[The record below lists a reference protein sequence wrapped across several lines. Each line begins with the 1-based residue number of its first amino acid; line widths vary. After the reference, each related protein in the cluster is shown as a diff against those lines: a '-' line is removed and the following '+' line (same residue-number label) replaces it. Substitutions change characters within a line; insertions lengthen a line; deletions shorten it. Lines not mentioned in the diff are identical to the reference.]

1 MLEQLLSPTQNTAAT
16 GLLGAQSSSQAASVA
31 GERQSLPKAGV
42 FSGLIASLLKR
53 EETPGAAVAKGVPA
67 VPAAPAALLASTQGA
82 QLALPESALP
92 MTDAMP
98 AGYVPAG
105 FMPAGAVNGKP
116 LNDAIGMVLNPALSA
131 KFETETKPLQGDMN
145 TLVQAPAPSA
155 VSAEVQA
162 AEALTTVLPRELAH
176 LPEQSIALTAA
187 VAAPGLLEKSEAHFE
202 MHFETRFEEHVSEP
216 GVSDLSPMV
225 ETFATQ
231 QAVPGSGAAQSTP
244 SSAVTPVSVEVEEA
258 VTVAVTL
265 PIQARGVAN
274 GLANGLPQAA
284 LENRQAGSHVAVT
297 LPAAAAK
304 GAPASSVAANERL
317 APQALEI
324 KASSGGEKV
333 EEPGADLLKS
343 PAFAQNPASLAR
355 STLSKPAAA
364 AGSAETTTSPT
375 TDKAPALVVTPL
387 VNPASAVAEGVGAE
401 VTSADVQVADVID
414 VEVTN
419 VEVTGTAVSDEAL
432 SNSVLVDGEP
442 LKAQV
447 ITPAD
452 AKTAADVQQTLERAE
467 FVNKPGAVLTQAETG
482 HARQVEMPQ
491 AAASRASSAFEATPS
506 AQAGNPSQAGAQ
518 SGQGSHGQ
526 SAGQQSQGQAAQQ
539 QFMQM
544 AQTVA
549 QDVQANRQQNSFNQQ
564 LAQKLETAQGV
575 QSDSPL
581 LEESLSALT
590 TPERRGQLPQ
600 GLQSIG
606 LPVAHP
612 RWGQALGQRV
622 VYMANNQV
630 QQAQITLNPDKL
642 GPVQIKLQLD
652 KEQQVHVTM
661 TAQHGV
667 TREAME
673 AAMPRLKELM
683 EQAGVELGSVNVNQE
698 QREFAQQ
705 NEQAGSGGGTRG
717 GAKGLNVEGE
727 VADTPAT
734 QVYATD
740 NLVDYYA

>member
-1 MLEQLLSPTQNTAAT
+1 MLEQRLSPTQNTAAA
-16 GLLGAQSSSQAASVA
+16 GVLGAQATSQAASAA

-42 FSGLIASLLKR
+42 FSGLFASLLKR
-53 EETPGAAVAKGVPA
+53 DETPSAGVAKGIPA
-67 VPAAPAALLASTQGA
+67 VTAAPAALLAGSQGA
-82 QLALPESALP
+82 GLTGTPAAPTALKDLALPAAALHEKTLP
-92 MTDAMP
+92 
-98 AGYVPAG
+98 
-105 FMPAGAVNGKP
+105 GAISV
-116 LNDAIGMVLNPALSA
+116 VLNP
-131 KFETETKPLQGDMN
+131 
-145 TLVQAPAPSA
+145 TL
-155 VSAEVQA
+155 A
-162 AEALTTVLPRELAH
+162 ADASLEA
-176 LPEQSIALTAA
+176 TAA
-187 VAAPGLLEKSEAHFE
+187 LPTDLVELTDLAALPQHS
-202 MHFETRFEEHVSEP
+202 
-216 GVSDLSPMV
+216 
-225 ETFATQ
+225 
-231 QAVPGSGAAQSTP
+231 
-244 SSAVTPVSVEVEEA
+244 EA
-258 VTVAVTL
+258 VTAPLMPSGLSEKITGHLADPQQSGLSVGVEDSPAKAFIKGVAADTALGSEKALKAPRTALVEGEL
-265 PIQARGVAN
+265 PVQAKGVAN
-274 GLANGLPQAA
+274 GVAHGLANGLPQAA
-284 LENRQAGSHVAVT
+284 LENRQAGVK
-297 LPAAAAK
+297 LAAK
-304 GAPASSVAANERL
+304 GASVSSGAVDERVT
-317 APQALEI
+317 PQTLEI
-324 KASSGGEKV
+324 KASLGAEKV

-343 PAFAQNPASLAR
+343 SAFAQKPASQSQAAF
-355 STLSKPAAA
+355 SKPAPETVIAEAA
-364 AGSAETTTSPT
+364 TLPGA
-375 TDKAPALVVTPL
+375 DKTPALASTTL
-387 VNPASAVAEGVGAE
+387 ENTASAVADRVDAE
-401 VTSADVQVADVID
+401 VTHADVKVAVVSKAEVSNAQMTNADV
-414 VEVTN
+414 
-419 VEVTGTAVSDEAL
+419 TGMAVSDEL
-432 SNSVLVDGEP
+432 VSNTVLAEGEP

-447 ITPAD
+447 SSPAQATPVEAP
-452 AKTAADVQQTLERAE
+452 QQALERAE
-467 FVNKPGAVLTQAETG
+467 FVHKPGAVLTQAESG
-482 HARQVEMPQ
+482 HARQVELPP
-491 AAASRASSAFEATPS
+491 AAASRASSAFDATSSP
-506 AQAGNPSQAGAQ
+506 QAGSSSQTGAQ

-526 SAGQQSQGQAAQQ
+526 SAGQQSQGQATQQ

-549 QDVQANRQQNSFNQQ
+549 QEVQANRQQNGFNQQ

-590 TPERRGQLPQ
+590 TSERRGQLPQ

-683 EQAGVELGSVNVNQE
+683 EQAGVDLGSVNVSQE

-705 NEQAGSGGGTRG
+705 DEQAGSGSGSREGLKGTH
-717 GAKGLNVEGE
+717 AEGD
-727 VADTPAT
+727 VTDTPAT